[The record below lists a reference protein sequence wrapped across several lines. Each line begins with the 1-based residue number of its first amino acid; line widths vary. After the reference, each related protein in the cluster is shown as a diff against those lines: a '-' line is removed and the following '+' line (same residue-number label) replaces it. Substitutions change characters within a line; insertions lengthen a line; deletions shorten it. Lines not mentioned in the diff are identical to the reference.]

1 MNEITVFWLIASVSC
16 STARAVFSK
25 RLGVSAGD
33 STGGRK
39 AFYKTQALLFFI
51 AAVWIC
57 VLNMQTMH
65 IPSAETAVLGIL
77 YGILTVLA
85 QWLYTVALGRMP
97 VSVCATVYSFGFIIP
112 TVFGTIV
119 WHERITFCKILSVG
133 LCIAAIRLSS
143 ARPDTEHKKTPM
155 GAFLPLMISMVSSGC
170 LGIIQKLQQRSTRAP
185 EVGSFLFLAFLLSAA
200 VSLAAAAIC
209 AKSSVRVFRRES
221 GISIVLVGT
230 AMAVANTANTLLAG
244 RLPSVVVFPITNVG
258 VILLSSLI
266 SVFLLKEKL
275 SGRQAFALFLGVAAI
290 ILFNF

>member
-1 MNEITVFWLIASVSC
+1 MNGVTVLWLIASVSG

-39 AFYKTQALLFFI
+39 AFYKTQALLFLF
-51 AAVWIC
+51 AAVWIG
-57 VLNMQTMH
+57 VLNAQTMH
-65 IPSAETAVLGIL
+65 IPSAETAVLGML

-97 VSVCATVYSFGFIIP
+97 VSVCTTVYSFGFIIP
-112 TVFGTIV
+112 TIFGTIV
-119 WHERITFCKILSVG
+119 WHERITFCKILSVE
-133 LCIAAIRLSS
+133 LCIAAILLSS
-143 ARPDTEHKKTPM
+143 VKADTGHEKTPV
-155 GAFLPLMISMVSSGC
+155 GAFLPLLISMAASGG
-170 LGIIQKLQQRSTRAP
+170 LGIVQKLQQKSTHSP

-200 VSLAAAAIC
+200 VSMVAAFFC
-209 AKSSVRVFRRES
+209 KKNSVRVFRRES
-221 GISIVLVGT
+221 GIPIVLVGT

-258 VILLSSLI
+258 VILFSSLV

-275 SGRQAFALFLGVAAI
+275 SGKQAFALFLGDTAI